1 MLSDQ
6 IEKGANAGNP
16 AHRIAF
22 GKELVVLA
30 IGDDRR
36 GVDVV
41 ATVVGAD
48 FLAEAG
54 DLLFDGFGHEAYST
68 AGRAG

>member
-1 MLSDQ
+1 
-6 IEKGANAGNP
+6 
-16 AHRIAF
+16 
-22 GKELVVLA
+22 
-30 IGDDRR
+30 
-36 GVDVV
+36 
-41 ATVVGAD
+41 VGAD